1 MSAPLSE
8 VILLPNLLSDL
19 EIDEVSLVGK
29 AAIGKKFLIYK
40 SASKEG
46 VRKMK
51 PRASGKATITKAD
64 LNDAVSK
71 AMEAERLKH
80 ATEIK
85 ALRKE
90 VSVEKTMRRRTQL
103 TELVHKKGLALLGP
117 VDKTVDELLAIEK
130 SDLPKETKKSLVNKM
145 IQAAEIKKQS
155 ALFDS
160 LGTSQAAPGT
170 PMAEFDALVEKKL
183 TEIRK
188 SDTGHK
194 DQTVLKALAED
205 AVSKERPDLARAVMA
220 AERAA
225 TLQRQS
231 GVI

>member
-1 MSAPLSE
+1 

-40 SASKEG
+40 SASKER
-46 VRKMK
+46 VRKMT
-51 PRASGKATITKAD
+51 PPASKKKATDITKAVD
-64 LNDAVSK
+64 DAVQK
-71 AMEAERLKH
+71 AMADERRKTDL
-80 ATEIK
+80 I
-85 ALRKE
+85 RKE
-90 VSVEKTMRRRTQL
+90 LTAVKTENRRAKL
-103 TELVHKKGLALLGP
+103 TKFVQDKGMVVLGP

-205 AVSKERPDLARAVMA
+205 AVSKERPDLARAIIA
-220 AERAA
+220 EERAA
-225 TLQRQS
+225 VYKRTV

>member
-1 MSAPLSE
+1 M
-8 VILLPNLLSDL
+8 PNLLSDL

-40 SASKEG
+40 SASKER
-46 VRKMK
+46 VRKMT
-51 PRASGKATITKAD
+51 PPASKKKATDITKAVD
-64 LNDAVSK
+64 DAVQK
-71 AMEAERLKH
+71 AMADERRKTDL
-80 ATEIK
+80 I
-85 ALRKE
+85 RKE
-90 VSVEKTMRRRTQL
+90 LTAVKTENRRAKL
-103 TELVHKKGLALLGP
+103 TKFVQDKGMVVLGP

-205 AVSKERPDLARAVMA
+205 AVSKERPDLARAIIA
-220 AERAA
+220 EERAA
-225 TLQRQS
+225 VYKRTV